1 MLTGGQQQT
10 HRHIKA
16 LMRARET
23 HQRVSVL
30 ERKATEETPCVII
43 YRKNPQKL
51 ATARNRSQ
59 KSDLI
64 LE

>member
-30 ERKATEETPCVII
+30 ERKATEETQCVII
-43 YRKNPQKL
+43 
-51 ATARNRSQ
+51 
-59 KSDLI
+59 
-64 LE
+64 